1 LKITRWFNARFVK
14 TGFEDFTVHG
24 FIVEVVKLPGKE
36 PSIDMKKNWVRN
48 ADVEVS
54 YNSPT

>member
-1 LKITRWFNARFVK
+1 M
-14 TGFEDFTVHG
+14 HG